1 MKYSSKV
8 IIYLPL
14 AISAHTLIFN
24 VYLNFI
30 FKQDVSSFFWYTLYF
45 NSNISIPYA
54 IVKQLDLPVVLQ
66 DAKCILRWCVARY
79 FGQNWVHRNSMLSL
93 AWPNN
98 YCQWR
103 RMFSYLNDNRFLVP
117 VIVFLM
123 LTNGNWQLHLHEGVL
138 RKKVNLIWYSSIH
151 FNIHISI
158 IIGLIV
164 KHVNSIKWE

>member
-1 MKYSSKV
+1 MY
-8 IIYLPL
+8 P
-14 AISAHTLIFN
+14 
-24 VYLNFI
+24 
-30 FKQDVSSFFWYTLYF
+30 
-45 NSNISIPYA
+45 
-54 IVKQLDLPVVLQ
+54 PVVLQ

-79 FGQNWVHRNSMLSL
+79 FGQNWVHMNSMLSL

-98 YCQWR
+98 DCQWR

-123 LTNGNWQLHLHEGVL
+123 LTNGNWQLHLHKGVL
-138 RKKVNLIWYSSIH
+138 RKKVTLIWYSSIH

-164 KHVNSIKWE
+164 KHVKSVKWDWLNLYTTIWIFLGSRLSQKTWKFIHQ